1 MDKQSNQSEQKR
13 ETKVEAQK
21 AKESKC
27 MTFLEFFAPII
38 HKINNSPDIT
48 ISPITPQNVYS
59 PGIPAY
65 RKAICDMADHLML
78 PGSGLR
84 NTEQF
89 IELWQRSRRG
99 ESCLIMMEHYSNFDF
114 PALLRFFERTP
125 GLGEEAANSLLPIQA
140 YKLTAGNH
148 VTPALSKTYSTI
160 TIYPSRHIDQI
171 EDEEERRKVRE
182 ISTPMN
188 HAAIGEMTR
197 RKYQGRI
204 ILVFPAGT
212 RYRPWNPE
220 SKRAVREAESYLK
233 VFQNVL
239 FVGLNGYC
247 LIPSRDENMEND
259 LVESNVVLI
268 SAGQIIG
275 GREFRD
281 SIIKKAQLEPKS
293 HNKKRIKDVVCAA
306 IMEKL
311 DKLHREAAPIH
322 QKLLQEAQNPNN
334 PFYRH
339 RGS

>member
-1 MDKQSNQSEQKR
+1 MADNTERQTPKSQ
-13 ETKVEAQK
+13 
-21 AKESKC
+21 
-27 MTFLEFFAPII
+27 TFLEFFAPII
-38 HKINNSPDIT
+38 HKINNNPDIT
-48 ISPITPQNVYS
+48 IGPITPQNVYS

-89 IELWQRSRRG
+89 IELWRRSRRG

-125 GLGEEAANSLLPIQA
+125 GLGEEAANALLPIQA
-140 YKLTAGNH
+140 YKLTAGNR
-148 VTPALSKTYSTI
+148 VTPVLSTTYSTI

-171 EDEEERRKVRE
+171 QDAEERRKVRE

-220 SKRAVREAESYLK
+220 SKRAVREAASYLK

-239 FVGLNGYC
+239 FVGLNGFC

-259 LVESNVVLI
+259 LVEANVVLM
-268 SAGQIIG
+268 SAGQIVG
-275 GREFRD
+275 GRKFRD
-281 SIIKKAQLEPKS
+281 SVIAQLGPAAEGAD
-293 HNKKRIKDVVCAA
+293 NKKHIKDAVCAA
-306 IMEKL
+306 IMAEL

-322 QKLLQEAQNPNN
+322 QKLLQEAQNPDN
-334 PFYRH
+334 PFYRY
-339 RGS
+339 RGT